1 MKQFL
6 WLASM
11 VLSLAAIRD
20 LFRTQRDWAT
30 RVVLILIILVP
41 FVGAGLYFF
50 ALRDRRPS

>member
-11 VLSLAAIRD
+11 ILSMAAIHD
-20 LFRTQRDWAT
+20 LFRTRRDWAT
-30 RVVLILIILVP
+30 RVVLILIVLIP

-50 ALRDRRPS
+50 ALRDRRPY

>member
-11 VLSLAAIRD
+11 VLCLAAIRD
-20 LFRTQRDWAT
+20 LFRTPRDWAT

>member
-11 VLSLAAIRD
+11 ILSLAAIRD
-20 LFRTQRDWAT
+20 LFRTRRDWAT
-30 RVVLILIILVP
+30 RVVLLVIILVP

-50 ALRDRRPS
+50 ALRDRRPY

>member
-11 VLSLAAIRD
+11 VLCLAAMRD
-20 LFRTQRDWAT
+20 LFRTPRDWAT

>member
-20 LFRTQRDWAT
+20 LFRTHRDWAT

-41 FVGAGLYFF
+41 FIGAGLYFF